1 MIRKIGMLLLVLMM
15 SGCQIKNQSENLFL
29 IGQAQGKNGEI
40 KVSKNQLT
48 ELSNLL
54 SDNLISNQSAKKIL
68 EKIWD
73 TQFLPKDL
81 CDEMD
86 LWQISSEEILYP
98 IVKDTI
104 DCNVKIIEDYKKGK
118 TNAIKTIIGIVMK
131 KTSGKANGNVVNKI
145 ISDIL
150 NTL

>member
-1 MIRKIGMLLLVLMM
+1 MW
-15 SGCQIKNQSENLFL
+15 SER
-29 IGQAQGKNGEI
+29 GTK
-40 KVSKNQLT
+40 
-48 ELSNLL
+48 
-54 SDNLISNQSAKKIL
+54 
-68 EKIWD
+68 
-73 TQFLPKDL
+73 
-81 CDEMD
+81 D

-145 ISDIL
+145 ISDICTDKQAL
-150 NTL
+150 FFCFRMV